1 MQTCG
6 ERRNTA
12 SLERPLADCGFERGA
27 LHSGEP
33 GSGLGCPRAPMR
45 RCHRRKKSMK
55 KIGALIT
62 VAMLSGQASGQ
73 GNVSIFGIVD
83 GGLRYVTNAAGSH
96 QYSLSG
102 GNESANRIGFMG
114 SEDLGNGLKAVFLLE
129 NGFNIGNGTESNGVL
144 FSRQA
149 YAGLSGSA
157 GTLTLGRQYLT
168 LSTVMAQF
176 ESGTDW
182 AARGSG
188 YGYHPGGLDDVDG
201 TERAN
206 NSIKYTSNNL
216 YGFQVGVTYGFGE
229 AGGSVRQN
237 HLASAG
243 LSYAGG
249 PFSFAV
255 ASLYADS
262 PNFSLFGNTPAN
274 NAPTATNALN
284 VTSPVFT
291 GFASARSQQVDAA
304 GASYKAGPAIF
315 ACIVTNTR
323 MRDIGGTVING
334 NKPNP
339 ALVGASATLRTG
351 ELSVRYLTTRALT
364 LSVAYAYTGV
374 DTTTTLVD
382 ASYRQLSLGA
392 NYSLSKLTDLY
403 LVALNEKAA
412 GIDSTG
418 KAAVAAMTFAK
429 PSTSNAQTALM
440 LGIRKLF

>member
-1 MQTCG
+1 
-6 ERRNTA
+6 
-12 SLERPLADCGFERGA
+12 
-27 LHSGEP
+27 
-33 GSGLGCPRAPMR
+33 
-45 RCHRRKKSMK
+45 
-55 KIGALIT
+55 
-62 VAMLSGQASGQ
+62 
-73 GNVSIFGIVD
+73 
-83 GGLRYVTNAAGSH
+83 
-96 QYSLSG
+96 
-102 GNESANRIGFMG
+102 
-114 SEDLGNGLKAVFLLE
+114 
-129 NGFNIGNGTESNGVL
+129 
-144 FSRQA
+144 
-149 YAGLSGSA
+149 
-157 GTLTLGRQYLT
+157 
-168 LSTVMAQF
+168 
-176 ESGTDW
+176 
-182 AARGSG
+182 
-188 YGYHPGGLDDVDG
+188 
-201 TERAN
+201 
-206 NSIKYTSNNL
+206 
-216 YGFQVGVTYGFGE
+216 
-229 AGGSVRQN
+229 
-237 HLASAG
+237 
-243 LSYAGG
+243 
-249 PFSFAV
+249 
-255 ASLYADS
+255 LYADS